1 MKMEIS
7 EKEAIKE
14 FEVLSFIVGDQ
25 EMAFDVDYVEIVIDK
40 VDPTPVPKSK
50 PMIKGII
57 NLRGRIVPIIDL
69 ADVLGSYVDESQYE
83 SIVVVKYNEIEAG
96 FMVGTVKGVLRT
108 STAEIENM
116 ASLER
121 YGEKSKGLIKKGS
134 RLIVYLDVTKIIDEI
149 AGEQ

>member
-1 MKMEIS
+1 MEIG
-7 EKEAIKE
+7 EKEAVQE

-25 EMAFDVDYVEIVIDK
+25 EMAFDVDYVEIVIDMT
-40 VDPTPVPKSK
+40 DITPVPKSK

-83 SIVVVKYNEIEAG
+83 NIVVIKYNDIEAG
-96 FMVGTVKGVLRT
+96 FMVGTVKGVLRA
-108 STAEIENM
+108 SPSELESIS
-116 ASLER
+116 SLER

-134 RLIVYLDVTKIIDEI
+134 RLVVYLDVAKIIDEI
-149 AGEQ
+149 AGEE

>member
-1 MKMEIS
+1 MEIG
-7 EKEAIKE
+7 EKEAVQE

-25 EMAFDVDYVEIVIDK
+25 EMAFNVDYIEIVIDK

-69 ADVLGSYVDESQYE
+69 ADVLGSYVDDSQYE

-96 FMVGTVKGVLRT
+96 FLVGTVKGVLRT
-108 STAEIENM
+108 SSAEIESM
-116 ASLER
+116 ASLEK
-121 YGEKSKGLIKKGS
+121 YGEKSKGLIKKGN

>member
-1 MKMEIS
+1 MEIG
-7 EKEAIKE
+7 EKEAIQE

-25 EMAFDVDYVEIVIDK
+25 EMAFNVDYIEIVIDK

-69 ADVLGSYVDESQYE
+69 ADVLGSYVDDSQYE

-96 FMVGTVKGVLRT
+96 FLVGTVKGVLRT
-108 STAEIENM
+108 SNAEIESM
-116 ASLER
+116 ASLEK
-121 YGEKSKGLIKKGS
+121 YGEKSKGLIKKGN

>member
-1 MKMEIS
+1 MIMEIG
-7 EKEAIKE
+7 EKEAVQE

-25 EMAFDVDYVEIVIDK
+25 EMAFNVDYIEIVIDK

-69 ADVLGSYVDESQYE
+69 ADVLGSYVDDSQYE

-96 FMVGTVKGVLRT
+96 FLVGTVKGVLRT
-108 STAEIENM
+108 SSAEIESM
-116 ASLER
+116 ASLEK
-121 YGEKSKGLIKKGS
+121 YGEKSKGLIKKGN

>member
-1 MKMEIS
+1 MEVN
-7 EKEAIKE
+7 EKTAVSE

-40 VDPTPVPKSK
+40 PDITPVPKSK

-69 ADVLGSYVDESQYE
+69 ADVLGSFVDSTRYE
-83 SIVVVKYNEIEAG
+83 SIVVIKYGEIEAG
-96 FMVGTVKGVLRT
+96 FLVETVRGVLRT
-108 STAEIENM
+108 SSEEVENM
-116 ASLER
+116 GNMEK

-134 RLIVYLDVTKIIDEI
+134 RLVVYLDVAKIIDEI
-149 AGEQ
+149 VGEE

>member
-1 MKMEIS
+1 MELS
-7 EKEAIKE
+7 EKEAIQE

-25 EMAFDVDYVEIVIDK
+25 EMAFSVDYIEIVIDK
-40 VDPTPVPKSK
+40 EEPTPVPKSK

-69 ADVLGSYVDESQYE
+69 ADVLGSYVDESRYE

-96 FMVGTVKGVLRT
+96 FLVGTVKGVLRT
-108 STAEIENM
+108 SNAEIENM
-116 ASLER
+116 ASLEK
-121 YGEKSKGLIKKGS
+121 YGEKSKGLIKKDN

>member
-1 MKMEIS
+1 MELS
-7 EKEAIKE
+7 EKEAIQE

-25 EMAFDVDYVEIVIDK
+25 EMAFNVDYIEIVIDK
-40 VDPTPVPKSK
+40 EEPTPVPKSK

-69 ADVLGSYVDESQYE
+69 ADVLGSYVDESRYE

-96 FMVGTVKGVLRT
+96 FLVGTVKGVLRT
-108 STAEIENM
+108 SNAEIENM
-116 ASLER
+116 ASLEK
-121 YGEKSKGLIKKGS
+121 YGEKSKGLIKKDN

>member
-1 MKMEIS
+1 MELS
-7 EKEAIKE
+7 EKEAIQE

-25 EMAFDVDYVEIVIDK
+25 EMAFSVDYIEIVIDK
-40 VDPTPVPKSK
+40 EKPTPVPKSK

-69 ADVLGSYVDESQYE
+69 ADVLGSYVDESRYE

-96 FMVGTVKGVLRT
+96 FLVGTVKGVLRT
-108 STAEIENM
+108 SNAEIENM
-116 ASLER
+116 ASLEK
-121 YGEKSKGLIKKGS
+121 YGEKSKGLIKKGN

>member
-1 MKMEIS
+1 MNVELS
-7 EKEAIKE
+7 EKEAIQE

-25 EMAFDVDYVEIVIDK
+25 EMAFNVDYVEIVIDK
-40 VDPTPVPKSK
+40 VEPTPVPKSK

-83 SIVVVKYNEIEAG
+83 SIVVVRYNDIEVG
-96 FMVGTVKGVLRT
+96 FFVGTVKGVLRT
-108 STAEIENM
+108 SSAEIESM
-116 ASLER
+116 STLEK
-121 YGEKSKGLIKKGS
+121 YGEKSKGLIKKGN